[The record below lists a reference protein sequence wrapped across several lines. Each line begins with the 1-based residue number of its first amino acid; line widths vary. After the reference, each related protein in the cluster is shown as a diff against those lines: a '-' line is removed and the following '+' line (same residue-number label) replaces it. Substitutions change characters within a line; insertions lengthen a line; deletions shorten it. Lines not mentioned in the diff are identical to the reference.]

1 MKTINNNSNQS
12 NQTIKPIKNK
22 NKMKTTMTKK
32 LFTFILLLG
41 GMFSFSLVN
50 AQTWGICDCVASHPV
65 GYCYVDSHGNNRCV
79 KFKPN
84 YNCHH
89 CGFRI
94 GENKSGMGIEA
105 SLQVYPNPVAGST
118 TISFSVEQ
126 SQKISLRI
134 FDMNG
139 RLVTTLA
146 DASFEEG
153 EYEVIWNAADV
164 NAGIYFLQVQT
175 EENSETI
182 KLAVTK

>member
-1 MKTINNNSNQS
+1 
-12 NQTIKPIKNK
+12 
-22 NKMKTTMTKK
+22 MKTTITKK
-32 LFTFILLLG
+32 LFLLLIG
-41 GMFSFSLVN
+41 GIFSFSIAN
-50 AQTWGICDCVASHPV
+50 AQGYCDCVASHPA

-79 KFKPN
+79 RYNSN

-94 GENKSGMGIEA
+94 GENESGMGIEA

-118 TISFSVEQ
+118 TVSFSVDQ
-126 SQKISLRI
+126 SQKVSLRI
-134 FDMNG
+134 FDMSG

-153 EYEVIWNAADV
+153 EYEIVWNAANV
-164 NAGIYFLQVQT
+164 NAGIYFLQVQS
-175 EENSETI
+175 EENFETI